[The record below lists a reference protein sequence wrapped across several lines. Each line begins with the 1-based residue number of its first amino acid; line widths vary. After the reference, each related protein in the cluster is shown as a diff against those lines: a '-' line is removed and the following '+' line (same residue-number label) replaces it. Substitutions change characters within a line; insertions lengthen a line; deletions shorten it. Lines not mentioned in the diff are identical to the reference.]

1 MLVLGGS
8 HIVLTL
14 LLYSSSFSLFAP
26 HPPHLQASK
35 AMLAKHIRVYPSVA
49 PSENPRVG
57 VNGVPM
63 PEGPSDAERDELR
76 FALVAAQDSA
86 AVQILLEW

>member
-1 MLVLGGS
+1 
-8 HIVLTL
+8 
-14 LLYSSSFSLFAP
+14 
-26 HPPHLQASK
+26 
-35 AMLAKHIRVYPSVA
+35 MLAKHVRVHPSVA
-49 PSENPRVG
+49 PSEALRGGGGG
-57 VNGVPM
+57 VNGGAAAAA

>member
-1 MLVLGGS
+1 
-8 HIVLTL
+8 
-14 LLYSSSFSLFAP
+14 
-26 HPPHLQASK
+26 
-35 AMLAKHIRVYPSVA
+35 MLAKHIRVYPSVV
-49 PSENPRVG
+49 PSENARA
-57 VNGVPM
+57 NGVTA